1 MTLSP
6 PCCASLTL
14 HVERL
19 VRRSSALVSL
29 YTIILGLVSRAVG
42 RLASVRELVFIGHDL
57 PDLFLGEET
66 LIGLH
71 LLANHASRATPFT

>member
-6 PCCASLTL
+6 LLCFAYPTCREAGSSFLSLGQSL
-14 HVERL
+14 HH
-19 VRRSSALVSL
+19 
-29 YTIILGLVSRAVG
+29 ILGLVTRAVG

-66 LIGLH
+66 FIGLH